1 MIVMLLILI
10 ILKFYKYRKY
20 KQISFNDE
28 FSKFTSNKKYY
39 KIYNC
44 RDWVRALLLL
54 DEWSQAQYNKFVENE
69 FKN

>member
-1 MIVMLLILI
+1 MI
-10 ILKFYKYRKY
+10 ILKFNKYRKY
-20 KQISFNDE
+20 KQIPFNDE

-39 KIYNC
+39 MIYNC